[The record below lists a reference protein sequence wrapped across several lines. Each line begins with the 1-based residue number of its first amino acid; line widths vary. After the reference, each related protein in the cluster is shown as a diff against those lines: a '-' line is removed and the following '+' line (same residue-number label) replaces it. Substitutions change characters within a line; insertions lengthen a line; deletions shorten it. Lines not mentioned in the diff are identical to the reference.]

1 MSAVSYAQSKR
12 VQELS
17 SVVFGQKHRLAVMVA
32 IARSD
37 GLVNPSDLAAELNFR
52 AQSAIQAPLKDL
64 QSAGL
69 ISRQDGMGRVYYRR
83 NPHALWSAALELLE
97 QALADHVP
105 ADSEFS
111 TGGEPD
117 RY

>member
-1 MSAVSYAQSKR
+1 MSGVSYAQSKR

-17 SVVFGQKHRLAVMVA
+17 SIVFGQKHRLAVMVA
-32 IARSD
+32 IAQSD
-37 GLVNPSDLAAELNFR
+37 GLVNPSDLAEELNFR

-69 ISRQDGMGRVYYRR
+69 ITRQDGMGRVYYRR
-83 NPHALWSAALELLE
+83 NPHTLWDAALELLT
-97 QALADHVP
+97 QALGD
-105 ADSEFS
+105 DTSS
-111 TGGEPD
+111 QGETRARRELD